1 MNTGKNS
8 RPMFYL
14 LILWE
19 TFNCPSSVYIQNWF
33 PLESK
38 SVANLSEAKA
48 FAGGWTRWQEKAEIY
63 YFTEIALYQ
72 LVTYLR
78 SSTMPSIS
86 GSGHNNFFFKK
97 TCKMW
102 YGLPIILQA
111 GPLWTFWNSG
121 ISGLSMS
128 LRVLTCSD
136 ASSHPCSPGQNSSL
150 CRWRAL
156 RNWCSK
162 EIPVVFQIQAP
173 RTLLCLH

>member
-14 LILWE
+14 FILWG
-19 TFNCPSSVYIQNWF
+19 TFSRPSSVYIQNWF
-33 PLESK
+33 PLESM

-48 FAGGWTRWQEKAEIY
+48 FAGGWKRWQEKAEIY

-78 SSTMPSIS
+78 SSTMLSIS
-86 GSGHNNFFFKK
+86 GSGHNNLFSKK
-97 TCKMW
+97 ASKMW

-111 GPLWTFWNSG
+111 GPLWNFWNP
-121 ISGLSMS
+121 GLSMS

-156 RNWCSK
+156 RSWCSK
-162 EIPVVFQIQAP
+162 EIPVVFQIQAS
-173 RTLLCLH
+173 RTFLRLH